1 MDNKEKLLTISE
13 LSEKLK
19 FIDPITKKP
28 INHILRYW
36 EKEFKQIKPIKINNR
51 RYYSIKQVEMIK
63 LIKFLIKNEGM
74 SILGVK
80 NILNAKNY
88 KFENIN
94 TYSLKAKYHKMNLKK
109 RTRNILDKIYKLKY
123 YGKKNSH

>member
-1 MDNKEKLLTISE
+1 
-13 LSEKLK
+13 
-19 FIDPITKKP
+19 
-28 INHILRYW
+28 
-36 EKEFKQIKPIKINNR
+36 
-51 RYYSIKQVEMIK
+51 MIK
-63 LIKFLIKNEGM
+63 LIKFLIKNEGI

-88 KFENIN
+88 QLENIN
-94 TYSLKAKYHKMNLKK
+94 AYSLNAKYHKMNLKK

>member
-13 LSEKLK
+13 LSKKLN
-19 FIDPITKKP
+19 FIDPVTKKP
-28 INHILRYW
+28 NNHILRYW

-80 NILNAKNY
+80 NILNTKNN
-88 KFENIN
+88 KLENIN
-94 TYSLKAKYHKMNLKK
+94 AYSLKAKYHKINLKK

>member
-1 MDNKEKLLTISE
+1 MDNKEKLLNISE
-13 LSEKLK
+13 LSKKLN
-19 FIDPITKKP
+19 FIDPITKRP

-88 KFENIN
+88 KLENIN
-94 TYSLKAKYHKMNLKK
+94 AYSLKAKYHKMNLKK

>member
-13 LSEKLK
+13 LSKKLN

-51 RYYSIKQVEMIK
+51 RYYSIKQVEMIRR
-63 LIKFLIKNEGM
+63 
-74 SILGVK
+74 VK
-80 NILNAKNY
+80 NMISFSVSLSSFKGFRISNAVSMWFTAAPCAYMLFDNSYIRILIFMIS
-88 KFENIN
+88 FEF
-94 TYSLKAKYHKMNLKK
+94 SP
-109 RTRNILDKIYKLKY
+109 
-123 YGKKNSH
+123 

>member
-1 MDNKEKLLTISE
+1 
-13 LSEKLK
+13 
-19 FIDPITKKP
+19 
-28 INHILRYW
+28 
-36 EKEFKQIKPIKINNR
+36 
-51 RYYSIKQVEMIK
+51 MIK

-74 SILGVK
+74 SIFGVK

-88 KFENIN
+88 QLENIN
-94 TYSLKAKYHKMNLKK
+94 AYSLKAKYHKINLKK

>member
-1 MDNKEKLLTISE
+1 MDKEKLLTISE
-13 LSEKLK
+13 LSKKLN
-19 FIDPITKKP
+19 FIDPITKRP

-80 NILNAKNY
+80 NILNTNFY
-88 KFENIN
+88 FHHQENHHHCHP
-94 TYSLKAKYHKMNLKK
+94 SEHLCSQG
-109 RTRNILDKIYKLKY
+109 R
-123 YGKKNSH
+123 

>member
-13 LSEKLK
+13 LSKKLN
-19 FIDPITKKP
+19 FIDSITKKP

-88 KFENIN
+88 KLENIN
-94 TYSLKAKYHKMNLKK
+94 TYSLNAKYHKMNLKK

>member
-13 LSEKLK
+13 LSKKLN
-19 FIDPITKKP
+19 FIDPVTKKP
-28 INHILRYW
+28 NNHILRYW

-88 KFENIN
+88 KLENIN
-94 TYSLKAKYHKMNLKK
+94 TYSLNAKYHKMNLKK